1 MFVAALKRLKPT
13 ISANAS
19 VPKDGRFNQ
28 EIKLSLYKI
37 GRPTTWENATKTYD
51 NLCGE

>member
-19 VPKDGRFNQ
+19 VPKDGIFN
-28 EIKLSLYKI
+28 
-37 GRPTTWENATKTYD
+37 KTG
-51 NLCGE
+51 NQAVFI